1 MTQFARSIL
10 VSDWAS
16 SRFPVIERNRKEYV
30 WGSEAFGKNIDEKYY
45 LKLKRK
51 FFCKYGHESKGHLTQ
66 VTRKSTKMRYS
77 PNKAIELPEI
87 NTLTDPYI
95 FEGEFVCPE
104 CGAAPDVILPWVQSE
119 SVNFIDYAMVFD
131 NREREENNHTIV
143 LSIGMT
149 SYYFNREVRKIG
161 VSSTRVRITNNI
173 ETGMTYAIKLEG
185 KRQIRNCSYG
195 NFPSW
200 MNIHLNTVGHNEEHR
215 VRIEEYARL
224 VFGARIHWLN
234 FDNIVEPN
242 SRPIDKLLKAMQ
254 FSALP
259 QLQCLPFKNYI
270 LEDPK
275 DRAKIRKAGFNGKAL
290 WELFAGTSS
299 KKLRQLI
306 KTEHHLYLYRTYS
319 ELIKDE
325 NNMHKL
331 MGQPVT
337 AVPRYSW
344 YGRNYVEGLVGAKQP
359 GSIHDKRQNTDTYD
373 YMLNLH
379 KDEAHFVNCLLKVK
393 QEARSRL
400 DVPCDNALPAQR
412 PEPKVEYVWNLQHAW
427 SIAVDCTRMVEDI
440 LMRDMTYKVIYR
452 NDIKEFHDRL
462 SRDLNRY
469 RNPFKKIPYT
479 QEETSIYNREVKGY
493 RFVLAKSNHELT
505 RVGSEQNICVGGY
518 GDRAVR
524 KQCVIV
530 LVSNEKGEHRLTLEL
545 QKQHQTNAIVINQA
559 KLYRNRRPEKEEA
572 NIVAEWCYET
582 STIWDNCYDLQSA
595 ETDFPRIPGGE
606 PPTWHAELPQ
616 DTYQATRNKRTEVR
630 ALMGLAPE
638 PAHYRTQYY
647 AEQEVF

>member
-30 WGSEAFGKNIDEKYY
+30 WDSEAFDKNIDEKYY

-51 FFCKYGHESKGHLTQ
+51 FFCKCGHESKGHLTQ

-119 SVNFIDYAMVFD
+119 PIAAIDYVMIFD
-131 NREREENNHTIV
+131 NRNRKENNNSIC
-143 LSIGMT
+143 LAIGMT
-149 SYYFNREVRKIG
+149 SYYFNRNCRKIG
-161 VSSTRVRITNNI
+161 AKTTRVRLTNNI

-259 QLQCLPFKNYI
+259 QLQCLPFRNYI

-290 WELFAGTSS
+290 WELFIGTSS
-299 KKLRQLI
+299 KKIRKLI
-306 KTEHHLYLYRTYS
+306 RTEQELNLYRIYGA
-319 ELIKDE
+319 LIKDE
-325 NNMHKL
+325 NNMYKL
-331 MGQPVT
+331 MQPLT
-337 AVPRYSW
+337 ERSKTHY
-344 YGRNYVEGLVGAKQP
+344 YGRNYIEGLAPKKDVGYRHDMRYNKEVYEYMIN
-359 GSIHDKRQNTDTYD
+359 IHR
-373 YMLNLH
+373 
-379 KDEAHFVNCLLKVK
+379 DETHFVNCLLKVK
-393 QEARSRL
+393 QQNLVYPNNPGNNWAAPPS
-400 DVPCDNALPAQR
+400 
-412 PEPKVEYVWNLQHAW
+412 PETHRVWDLNYAW
-427 SIAVDCTRMVEDI
+427 NIVLDCTRMVENI
-440 LMRDMTYKVIYR
+440 LMRDITYKVIYR

-462 SRDLNRY
+462 SRDLDRY

-479 QEETSIYNREVKGY
+479 QEEASVYNREVKGY

-530 LVSNEKGEHRLTLEL
+530 LVSNEKGEHRLTIEL
-545 QKQHQTNAIVINQA
+545 QKQHDTNSIVINQA
-559 KLYRNRRPEKEEA
+559 KLYRNAKPEEKEA
-572 NIVAEWCYET
+572 NIVAEWCYQT
-582 STIWDNCYDLQSA
+582 NTIWDSCYDLGNAQI
-595 ETDFPRIPGGE
+595 DLPRIPGGQ
-606 PPTWHAELPQ
+606 PPIWHEQP
-616 DTYQATRNKRTEVR
+616 TEESHQAIRSKRAEVR
-630 ALMGLAPE
+630 ALMGLATRQQSYVE
-638 PAHYRTQYY
+638 DDYLTI
-647 AEQEVF
+647 V

>member
-30 WGSEAFGKNIDEKYY
+30 WDSEAFDKNIDEKYY

-51 FFCKYGHESKGHLTQ
+51 FFCKCGHESKGHLTQ
-66 VTRKSTKMRYS
+66 VTRKSTKMRHS

-119 SVNFIDYAMVFD
+119 SVNFIDYVMVFD
-131 NREREENNHTIV
+131 NRNREENNNNIC

-149 SYYFNREVRKIG
+149 SYYFNRDARKVGVR
-161 VSSTRVRITNNI
+161 STRVRMTNNI
-173 ETGMTYAIKLEG
+173 ETGMTYAIKLTG
-185 KRQIRNCSYG
+185 RRQILNCSYG
-195 NFPSW
+195 KFPFW
-200 MNIHLNTVGHNEEHR
+200 MNIHLNTVANSEEHK

-224 VFGARIHWLN
+224 IFDARVHWLE
-234 FDNIVEPN
+234 FDSIIEPN
-242 SRPIDKLLKAMQ
+242 INPLGKLLKAMQ

-259 QLQCLPFKNYI
+259 QLQCLPFKSYI
-270 LEDPK
+270 LDNPK

-290 WELFAGTSS
+290 WELITGTSS
-299 KKLRQLI
+299 KRIRKLIQ
-306 KTEHHLYLYRTYS
+306 TEHDLHLYRVYS
-319 ELIKDE
+319 QLIKDE

-331 MGQPVT
+331 MQPLEKK
-337 AVPRYSW
+337 PGKNSRSYS
-344 YGRNYVEGLVGAKQP
+344 YGRIYVEGLAPTKDAQHHHN
-359 GSIHDKRQNTDTYD
+359 SRQNRETYE
-373 YMLNLH
+373 YMLNIH
-379 KDEAHFVNCLLKVK
+379 KDETHFVNCLLKVRQLITIYPDAPSVDWDTPLPTK
-393 QEARSRL
+393 TEYIWDLNYAW
-400 DVPCDNALPAQR
+400 NIAL
-412 PEPKVEYVWNLQHAW
+412 
-427 SIAVDCTRMVEDI
+427 DCTRMVENI
-440 LMRDMTYKVIYR
+440 LMRDITYKVIYR

-462 SRDLNRY
+462 SRDLDRY

-479 QEETSIYNREVKGY
+479 QEEASVYNREVKGY

-530 LVSNEKGEHRLTLEL
+530 LVSNEKGEHRLTIEL
-545 QKQHQTNAIVINQA
+545 QKQHDTNSIVINQA
-559 KLYRNRRPEKEEA
+559 KLYRNAKPEEKEA
-572 NIVAEWCYET
+572 NIVAEWCYQT
-582 STIWDNCYDLQSA
+582 NTIWDSCYDLGNAQI
-595 ETDFPRIPGGE
+595 DLPRIPGGQ
-606 PPTWHAELPQ
+606 PPIWHEQPTEESHQ
-616 DTYQATRNKRTEVR
+616 PIRSKRAEVR
-630 ALMGLAPE
+630 ALMGLATRQQSYVE
-638 PAHYRTQYY
+638 DNYLTII
-647 AEQEVF
+647 